1 MSEDQTI
8 ESRIEALA
16 ESVKGTIRDEMKKL
30 HDKMSTSEIKALDTK
45 NARFTKLLLCALDLN
60 KLIESQYASES
71 MKSDLRRVKR
81 IRNSNR

>member
-1 MSEDQTI
+1 MSEEQTI

-16 ESVKGTIRDEMKKL
+16 ESVKKTVSEEIQKL
-30 HDKMSTSEIKALDTK
+30 YNKMTPSEVQSLDTK
-45 NARFTKLLLCALDLN
+45 NARFTKLLLCGLDMS

-71 MKSDLRRVKR
+71 MNSDLRKVRR